1 MLERIDER
9 LEELRVERMKGERQL
24 EALQQQRRAVRD
36 TVLRIAG
43 AIQVLEEL
51 RTAIAGEAVAA
62 G

>member
-1 MLERIDER
+1 VLERIDER
-9 LEELRVERMKGERQL
+9 LEELRIERMKGERQL
-24 EALQQQRRAVRD
+24 EALRQQRRAVRE

-51 RTAIAGEAVAA
+51 RAALAGEAVTA